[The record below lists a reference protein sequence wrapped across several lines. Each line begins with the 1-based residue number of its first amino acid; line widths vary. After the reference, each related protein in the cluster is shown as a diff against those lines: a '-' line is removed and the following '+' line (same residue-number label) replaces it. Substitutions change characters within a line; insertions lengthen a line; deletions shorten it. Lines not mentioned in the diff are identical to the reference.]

1 MKEIKII
8 YIEVGKE
15 YYVLSISLGEFCLD
29 RPSGFDLKSCKK
41 SANKVL
47 YYFKDIL
54 EEKTVAVSSAL
65 EDKSLLLEFK
75 DKYLSYASFFSDKAF
90 IENLEEM
97 RYATV

>member
-1 MKEIKII
+1 VKEIKII
-8 YIEVGKE
+8 YIKVGEE
-15 YYVLSISLGEFCLD
+15 YYVLSISLGDFCLE

-47 YYFKDIL
+47 YYFKDVL
-54 EEKTVAVSSAL
+54 EEKAVTVSSAL

-75 DKYLSYASFFSDKAF
+75 DKYLSYASLFSDKSF

>member
-1 MKEIKII
+1 MKDIKII
-8 YIEVGKE
+8 YIKVGEE

-29 RPSGFDLKSCKK
+29 RTSGFDLKSCKK

-47 YYFKDIL
+47 YYFKDVL
-54 EEKTVAVSSAL
+54 EEKTLTVPSAL

-75 DKYLSYASFFSDKAF
+75 NKYLSYASLFPDKSF

-97 RYATV
+97 RHAIV

>member
-1 MKEIKII
+1 VKEIKII
-8 YIEVGKE
+8 YIKVGSE

-41 SANKVL
+41 SVNKVL

-75 DKYLSYASFFSDKAF
+75 NKYLSYASLFSDKSF

-97 RYATV
+97 KYATV

>member
-8 YIEVGKE
+8 YIKVGEE
-15 YYVLSISLGEFCLD
+15 YYILSISLGEFCLD
-29 RPSGFDLKSCKK
+29 RSSGFDLKSCKK
-41 SANKVL
+41 STNKVL

-54 EEKTVAVSSAL
+54 EEKTISVSSAL

-75 DKYLSYASFFSDKAF
+75 DKYLSYASLFSDKDF

-97 RYATV
+97 KYATV

>member
-1 MKEIKII
+1 VKEIRII
-8 YIEVGKE
+8 YIKVGTE

-29 RPSGFDLKSCKK
+29 RSSGFDLKSCKK

-47 YYFKDIL
+47 FYFRNIL
-54 EEKTVAVSSAL
+54 EEKTVSVSSAL

-75 DKYLSYASFFSDKAF
+75 NKYLSYASLFSDKSF

-97 RYATV
+97 RHATL

>member
-1 MKEIKII
+1 VKEIKII
-8 YIEVGKE
+8 YIKVGDE

-47 YYFKDIL
+47 SYFNGIL
-54 EEKTVAVSSAL
+54 EEKTINVPSVL

-75 DKYLSYASFFSDKAF
+75 NKYLSYASLFSDKSF

-97 RYATV
+97 SYATL

>member
-1 MKEIKII
+1 VKEIKII
-8 YIEVGKE
+8 YIKVGEE
-15 YYVLSISLGEFCLD
+15 YYILSISLGEFCLD

-47 YYFKDIL
+47 YYFKGVL

-65 EDKSLLLEFK
+65 EDKSILLEFK
-75 DKYLSYASFFSDKAF
+75 DKYLSYASLFSDKSF

-97 RYATV
+97 NYATV

>member
-8 YIEVGKE
+8 YIKVGAE

-54 EEKTVAVSSAL
+54 EEKTLAVPSVL
-65 EDKSLLLEFK
+65 DDKSFLLEFK
-75 DKYLSYASFFSDKAF
+75 GKYLSYASLFSDKSF
-90 IENLEEM
+90 IENLEGM
-97 RYATV
+97 KHATV

>member
-8 YIEVGKE
+8 YIKVGDE

-47 YYFKDIL
+47 SYFNGIL
-54 EEKTVAVSSAL
+54 EEKTINVPSVL

-75 DKYLSYASFFSDKAF
+75 NKYLSYASLFSDKSF

-97 RYATV
+97 SYATL